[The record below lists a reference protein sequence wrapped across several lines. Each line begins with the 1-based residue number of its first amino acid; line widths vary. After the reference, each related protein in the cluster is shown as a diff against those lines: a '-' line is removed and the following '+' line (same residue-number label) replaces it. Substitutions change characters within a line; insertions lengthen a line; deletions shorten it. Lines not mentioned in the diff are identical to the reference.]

1 MIISMTGFGRAAVE
15 NENFQAV
22 VEVRTLNSKF
32 LDLNLRI
39 PKNLADKE
47 MEVRNLVTRH
57 LGRGKVSLAVD
68 IQQLK
73 ETGSQAIVNKE
84 LIKMYYEQ
92 LKEASIYAG
101 ESHNP
106 DLFRMATQLPHA
118 IETVADDQM
127 DVAAWQDIKNVI
139 TEALEDCTK
148 HRRDEGDVLGE
159 ELKKYIATI
168 REGLNRVIERDP
180 ERVKVVRERIYNHA
194 REFLAEDQIDQNR
207 YEQEMI
213 YYIEKLDISEEKIRL
228 KSHLDYFNEM
238 LEKEGNNGKKL
249 GFIAQEIGR
258 EINTIGSKA
267 NDAEIQRTV
276 VDMKDE
282 LEKIKEQILNVV

>member
-1 MIISMTGFGRAAVE
+1 MTGFGRAVAE
-15 NENFQAV
+15 NENFQAA

-32 LDLNLRI
+32 LDLNLRL

-57 LGRGKVSLAVD
+57 LGRGKVSLTVD

-73 ETGSQAIVNKE
+73 DVGSQAVVNKE
-84 LIKMYYEQ
+84 LIKVYYEQ

-101 ESHNP
+101 ENQNP
-106 DLFRMATQLPHA
+106 DLFRMATQLPNA
-118 IETVADDQM
+118 IETVSDDQM
-127 DVAAWQDIKNVI
+127 DTQAWQDIKNVI
-139 TEALEDCTK
+139 IEALEDCTS
-148 HRRDEGDVLGE
+148 HRKDEGDVLGE
-159 ELKKYIATI
+159 ELKNYITTI
-168 REGLNRVIERDP
+168 RTGLDKVIERDP
-180 ERVKVVRERIYNHA
+180 ERVKAIRERIYNHA
-194 REFLAEDQIDQNR
+194 REFLADDHLDHNR

-213 YYIEKLDISEEKIRL
+213 YYIEKLDISEEKVRL
-228 KSHLDYFNEM
+228 KAHLDYFNEM
-238 LEKEGNNGKKL
+238 LDKEGNNGKKL